1 MRVAYGAVDLGA
13 GSGRVI
19 RVEVSPQSI
28 STTECR
34 RFVNEPITTATGLHW
49 NSRVLFNEVRAGL
62 RHLAAVDP
70 EVRSVGIDT
79 WGADYG
85 LLGDGELLE
94 LPFCY
99 RDPRTVE
106 AQAEVHAAITP
117 ADLYARNGLQALPF
131 NTVYQLVADRQS
143 GLLERA
149 DRLLFTPDLIGYWL
163 TGQIGT
169 ERTIA
174 STSGLLDANSG
185 EWSSSIIGELGL
197 PPEILPPLKSAG
209 DELGLLDPSAGAF
222 TRPTPVRMVA
232 SHDTASAV
240 VATPLRETG
249 SVYISCGTWALTGT
263 ELERP
268 VLTEAARK
276 AGFTN
281 ERGVDDRVR
290 FQTNVMGLGILTAVL
305 RDWSSE
311 GQHVSIEE
319 ALAMAQAVTLP
330 AAAVFDVEDPVFLRA
345 GGERRAIQE
354 WFTSRGRPAPHGLA
368 ALVRCVLESLAE
380 SFARSVRSLA
390 DLGGIQPTTIH
401 LVGGGARNRLLCQLT
416 ADRAGLPVL
425 AGPVEAA
432 AIGNAL
438 LQYRLDRGEH
448 DSLPALRRRVE
459 SSSPPTLYRPSLG
472 QRSGKM

>member
-1 MRVAYGAVDLGA
+1 MRAAYGAVDLGA

-19 RVEVSPQSI
+19 RVEISPQSI

-34 RFVNEPITTATGLHW
+34 RFANEPVTTSSGLHW
-49 NSRVLFNEVRAGL
+49 NSRTLFNEVRTGL
-62 RHLAAVDP
+62 QQLAASDP
-70 EVRSVGIDT
+70 DVRSVGIDT

-85 LLGDGELLE
+85 LLRDGELIE

-106 AQAEVHAAITP
+106 ARGEVHAAISP
-117 ADLYARNGLQALPF
+117 QELYSRNGLQSLPF
-131 NTVYQLVADRQS
+131 NTVYQLVADRQA

-149 DRLLFTPDLIGYWL
+149 DLLLFTPDLMGFWL

-174 STSGLLDANSG
+174 STSGLLDASSG

-197 PPEILPPLKSAG
+197 STALLPPLRIAG
-209 DELGLLDPSAGAF
+209 EELGLLDASAGAF
-222 TRPTPVRMVA
+222 TCPTPVRMVA

-240 VATPLRETG
+240 VATPLREAG

-268 VLTEAARK
+268 VLTEDARK

-281 ERGVDDRVR
+281 ERGLDDRVR
-290 FQTNVMGLGILTAVL
+290 FQTNVMGLGILAAVL
-305 RDWSSE
+305 RDANSD
-311 GQHVSIEE
+311 GGRVSIED
-319 ALAMAQAVTLP
+319 ALAMAEAATLP
-330 AAAVFDVEDPVFLRA
+330 VDTVFDVGDPVFLRV

-354 WFTSRGRPAPHGLA
+354 WFTSRGRPAPQGLA
-368 ALVRCVLESLAE
+368 AVVRCVLQSLAE
-380 SFARSVRSLA
+380 SFAQSVQLLA
-390 DLGGIQPTTIH
+390 ELCGVEPRTIH
-401 LVGGGARNRLLCQLT
+401 LVGGGARNRLLCQMT

-438 LQYRLDRGEH
+438 VQYRIDSGEH

-459 SSSPPTLYRPSLG
+459 SSSPGTVYRPSFN
-472 QRSGKM
+472 QERSQI